1 MNSKL
6 PFVVN
11 YTKEMSDKFNEELME
26 SNNCPMTNP
35 KFYGKWNLVDFDSP
49 EYNEKVKVKRNYV
62 TEKN

>member
-1 MNSKL
+1 
-6 PFVVN
+6 
-11 YTKEMSDKFNEELME
+11 
-26 SNNCPMTNP
+26 MTNP